1 MQGERMM
8 LRLHS
13 NATVSDVDSPIQL
26 RKSTK
31 KVTCLKEEK
40 SDDATA
46 RQQNE

>member
-13 NATVSDVDSPIQL
+13 NATVSGVDSPVQL
-26 RKSTK
+26 RKSS
-31 KVTCLKEEK
+31 VEVACLKEEK
-40 SDDATA
+40 SGGTA